1 MDKRGNSK
9 GLSTIVATLLIILLT
24 LVAVAIIWMV
34 IRGVI
39 NENAEQVSF
48 GKFTVNLDITKAD
61 VIDETSIGVTVKRNP
76 GKGNISGVAFVVYDE
91 YNSEVVKSYIELK
104 EFQLE
109 PVEIILDELN
119 ATRAPF
125 VKVSIAP
132 IFKLESGKEEIGDIQ
147 DEWFFS
153 EDISSPNIPSP
164 NPSPDEV
171 PEHWEPD
178 LIASDNGGFEFGN
191 LNNWY
196 TNGAYFE
203 TTTDS
208 QAGDYAVIYNAA
220 SNQNYYIQWDVDL
233 TDYSARIDS
242 GDARINASGW
252 GRSLGAND
260 LTRIQFIFLNAGLSP
275 IETAYNSGYISNP
288 NWWEG
293 SVENNYEVPEGT
305 RYLRVWANTYNPA
318 GTPSG
323 SIDSFSVSIGY
334 FE

>member
-164 NPSPDEV
+164 NPF
-171 PEHWEPD
+171 
-178 LIASDNGGFEFGN
+178 LMK
-191 LNNWY
+191 
-196 TNGAYFE
+196 
-203 TTTDS
+203 
-208 QAGDYAVIYNAA
+208 
-220 SNQNYYIQWDVDL
+220 
-233 TDYSARIDS
+233 
-242 GDARINASGW
+242 
-252 GRSLGAND
+252 
-260 LTRIQFIFLNAGLSP
+260 FLN
-275 IETAYNSGYISNP
+275 
-288 NWWEG
+288 
-293 SVENNYEVPEGT
+293 
-305 RYLRVWANTYNPA
+305 
-318 GTPSG
+318 
-323 SIDSFSVSIGY
+323 IGNQI
-334 FE
+334 